1 MCPQTDTDGLSYL
14 VAYVVPRSKWFSL
27 NTLKRSLADHL
38 TPFMIPEFF
47 VTMPSLPMTP
57 NGKVD
62 RRALPIVRKE
72 GRLYA

>member
-1 MCPQTDTDGLSYL
+1 
-14 VAYVVPRSKWFSL
+14 
-27 NTLKRSLADHL
+27 
-38 TPFMIPEFF
+38 MIPEFF